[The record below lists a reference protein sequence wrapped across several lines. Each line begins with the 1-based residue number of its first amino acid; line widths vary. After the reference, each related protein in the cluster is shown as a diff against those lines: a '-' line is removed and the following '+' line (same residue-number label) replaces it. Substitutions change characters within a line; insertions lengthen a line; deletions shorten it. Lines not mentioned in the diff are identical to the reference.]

1 MSKST
6 SQISHGGDP
15 RPLIDRNPP
24 TGLVG
29 TPAESTVQAALSRPD
44 HAWSTLEPP
53 WAGQE
58 TQAVLSDTTWSRT
71 LIRTSGMWSVSILGP
86 MSILLNSDSW
96 AHLTVYRAAG
106 EQEQLE
112 AER

>member
-1 MSKST
+1 
-6 SQISHGGDP
+6 
-15 RPLIDRNPP
+15 
-24 TGLVG
+24 
-29 TPAESTVQAALSRPD
+29 
-44 HAWSTLEPP
+44 
-53 WAGQE
+53 
-58 TQAVLSDTTWSRT
+58 
-71 LIRTSGMWSVSILGP
+71 MWSVSILGP